1 MSKYKAY
8 RTAQFKKDYKG
19 AQKRNR
25 DITLLDKVILMLANG
40 EKLPESMRDH
50 DLSGNYRGYREYH
63 IEPDWL
69 LVYKIQDDK
78 LLLVLARTG
87 SHSDLF
93 G

>member
-8 RTAQFKKDYKG
+8 RTSQFKKDYKKE
-19 AQKRNR
+19 QKRNR
-25 DITLLDKVILMLANG
+25 DMALLDEAILVLANG
-40 EKLPESMRDH
+40 EKLPEAMHDH
-50 DLSGNYRGYREYH
+50 GLSGNYGEFRKCH
-63 IEPDWL
+63 VEPDWL
-69 LVYKIQDDK
+69 LIYKIQDDK